1 MILIKKMQPP
11 PELERLKRK
20 AEELGLSDN
29 VNFLDN

>member
-20 AEELGLSDN
+20 AEELGLSDK
-29 VNFLDN
+29 DGYDK